1 MKTGKRS
8 LMSTFVALVGLIGL
22 LTIATEVQARPYHG
36 HHYARHAGRVAA
48 PQAPCNDL
56 FGDCSTGSA
65 TASSGWDPMNGYANQ
80 ASPTVRAS
88 RRASRQARYAAPES
102 DSNGSWSWGGGSGVL
117 SRAQAYMGMS
127 ERGNRGTL
135 ARTLGVDPARTP
147 WCAAWANAVLRQ
159 SGHRGTGS
167 NMARSFYR
175 YGSPSSGDVGDIAVM
190 PHHVGFVAGT
200 SYRNGRKYVSVIAG
214 NTSNRVRTVWY
225 PASRIAFRDPN

>member
-8 LMSTFVALVGLIGL
+8 LVSTFVAIVSLLGL
-22 LTIATEVQARPYHG
+22 LTAVTEVQARPYHG
-36 HHYARHAGRVAA
+36 HHYARHASRAVA
-48 PQAPCNDL
+48 PQAPCTDL
-56 FGDCSTGSA
+56 FGDCSTSGA
-65 TASSGWDPMNGYANQ
+65 AASGWDPVNGYTAQ
-80 ASPTVRAS
+80 SQTFRAS
-88 RRASRQARYAAPES
+88 RRAMRHARYAVPAA
-102 DSNGSWSWGGGSGVL
+102 DSNESWGWGGGSGVI

-175 YGSPSSGDVGDIAVM
+175 YGSPSHGDVGDIAVM

-214 NTSNRVRTVWY
+214 NTSNRVKTVWY
-225 PASRIAFRDPN
+225 PASRMAFRDPN

>member
-8 LMSTFVALVGLIGL
+8 LMSTFVAVVGLFGL
-22 LTIATEVQARPYHG
+22 AAFATEVQARPYHG

-48 PQAPCNDL
+48 PQAQCTDL
-56 FGDCSTGSA
+56 FGDCSNSNA
-65 TASSGWDPMNGYANQ
+65 TASTGWDPVNGYTNEQ
-80 ASPTVRAS
+80 PTTRATRKAS
-88 RRASRQARYAAPES
+88 RHARYAAPES
-102 DSNGSWSWGGGSGVL
+102 ESTDSWGWSGGSNVL

-127 ERGNRGTL
+127 ERGNRGSLT
-135 ARTLGVDPARTP
+135 RTLGVDPARTP

-175 YGSPSSGDVGDIAVM
+175 YGTPSNGNAGDIAVM

-214 NTSNRVRTVWY
+214 NTSNRVKTVWY